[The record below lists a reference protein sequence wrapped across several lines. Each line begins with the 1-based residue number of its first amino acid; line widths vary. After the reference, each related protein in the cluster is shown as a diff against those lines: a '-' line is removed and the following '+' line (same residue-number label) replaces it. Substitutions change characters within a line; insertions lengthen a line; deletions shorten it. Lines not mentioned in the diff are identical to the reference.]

1 MIWMNP
7 YYHPLFLQFI
17 VYFND
22 NQDYFECHEV
32 LEEYWKEQENF
43 SKDHPLTGYI
53 LMATGLYHWRRGNT
67 AGASRTL
74 TKAITRFREMPVQF
88 GDYLEDVAIDE
99 IIMQLEYCLTRIESD
114 EDFYSFQLPISPELR
129 VKAEKSKP
137 LIALLPKDSASVI
150 HKHMQRDRSDILLQR
165 EEKKKGRG

>member
-1 MIWMNP
+1 MHP

-67 AGASRTL
+67 AGAMRTL
-74 TKAITRFREMPVQF
+74 SKAITRFRQMPVQF
-88 GDYLEDVAIDE
+88 GDYLEEVAIDE
-99 IIMQLEYCLTRIESD
+99 IIINLEHCQECIESN
-114 EDFYSFQLPISPELR
+114 EDFCAFQLPISSELQIA
-129 VKAEKSKP
+129 AEKSKP
-137 LIALLPKDSASVI
+137 AITLLPKNSASVI

-165 EEKKKGRG
+165 EEKKKGSR

>member
-1 MIWMNP
+1 MHP

-67 AGASRTL
+67 VGASRTL
-74 TKAITRFREMPVQF
+74 NKAITRFREMPVQF
-88 GDYLEDVAIDE
+88 DDYLEEVSIDE
-99 IIMQLEYCLTRIESD
+99 IIIQLEHCLTRIELG
-114 EDFYSFQLPISPELR
+114 EYFYTFQLPISSELE
-129 VKAEKSKP
+129 VEAEKSKS
-137 LIALLPKDSASVI
+137 LIVLLPKNSASVI
-150 HKHMQRDRSDILLQR
+150 HKHMQRDRTDILLQR
-165 EEKKKGRG
+165 EEKKKGSR

>member
-1 MIWMNP
+1 MHP

-32 LEEYWKEQENF
+32 LEEYWKEQKNF
-43 SKDHPLTGYI
+43 SKDHPLTGFI

-67 AGASRTL
+67 LGASRTF

-88 GDYLEDVAIDE
+88 GDYLEEVAIDE
-99 IIMQLEYCLTRIESD
+99 IILQLEHCLTRIKAG
-114 EDFYSFQLPISPELR
+114 EDFYTFPLPISPELQME
-129 VKAEKSKP
+129 AEKSKP
-137 LIALLPKDSASVI
+137 LLSLLPKNSASVI

-165 EEKKKGRG
+165 EEKKKGSR

>member
-1 MIWMNP
+1 MHP

-74 TKAITRFREMPVQF
+74 NKAITRFREMPVQF
-88 GDYLEDVAIDE
+88 DSYQEEVSIDE
-99 IIMQLEYCLTRIESD
+99 LIMQLEHCLTRIESGK
-114 EDFYSFQLPISPELR
+114 DFYTFPLPISQQLEIE
-129 VKAEKSKP
+129 AEKYKP
-137 LIALLPKDSASVI
+137 QIVLLPKNSASVI
-150 HKHMQRDRSDILLQR
+150 HKHMHRDRSDILLQR
-165 EEKKKGRG
+165 EEKKKGSR

>member
-1 MIWMNP
+1 MHP

-53 LMATGLYHWRRGNT
+53 LMSTGLYHWRRGNI

-74 TKAITRFREMPVQF
+74 QKAITRFRQMPIQF
-88 GDYLEDVAIDE
+88 GDYLEEVAVDE
-99 IIMQLEYCLTRIESD
+99 IIDNLENCLECIESGD
-114 EDFYSFQLPISPELR
+114 DFYTFQLPISPELY
-129 VKAEKSKP
+129 VEAEKSKP
-137 LIALLPKDSASVI
+137 SIALLPKNSASVI
-150 HKHMQRDRSDILLQR
+150 HKHIQRDRTEVILQR
-165 EEKKKGRG
+165 EEKKKGSC

>member
-1 MIWMNP
+1 MHP

-43 SKDHPLTGYI
+43 SKDHPLTAYI

-67 AGASRTL
+67 AGATRTL
-74 TKAITRFREMPVQF
+74 NKAIRRFRQMPVHF
-88 GDYLEDVAIDE
+88 DDYQEEVAIDT
-99 IIMQLEYCLTRIESD
+99 IISNLEHCVKCIELS
-114 EDFYSFQLPISPELR
+114 EGFYTFPLPISQELQIA
-129 VKAEKSKP
+129 AEKSKP
-137 LIALLPKDSASVI
+137 SIVLLPKNSASVI

-165 EEKKKGRG
+165 EEKKKGSR

>member
-1 MIWMNP
+1 MHP

-74 TKAITRFREMPVQF
+74 KKAITRFRQMPVQF
-88 GDYLEDVAIDE
+88 GDYLEEVAIDD
-99 IIMQLEYCLTRIESD
+99 IISKLEYCLESIKSND
-114 EDFYSFQLPISPELR
+114 EFHAFQLPISPRLQ
-129 VKAEKSKP
+129 VAADHTKP
-137 LIALLPKDSASVI
+137 SIALLPKNSASVI

-165 EEKKKGRG
+165 EEKKKGSH